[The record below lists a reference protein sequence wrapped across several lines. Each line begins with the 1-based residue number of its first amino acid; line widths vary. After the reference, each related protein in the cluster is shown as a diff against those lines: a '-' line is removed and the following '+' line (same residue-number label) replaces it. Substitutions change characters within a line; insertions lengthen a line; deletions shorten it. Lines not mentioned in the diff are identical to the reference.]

1 MNMVPRR
8 QWIPCLVAIQALL
21 AAGAWLLLGGVFAVV
36 MTFIFCVGWV
46 LGLVPL
52 SPRR

>member
-1 MNMVPRR
+1 VARR
-8 QWIPCLVAIQALL
+8 KWIPYLVAFQVLL
-21 AAGAWLLLGGVFAVV
+21 IAGAWLHLGGVFGVV

-46 LGLVPL
+46 LGLIPL

>member
-1 MNMVPRR
+1 MPY
-8 QWIPCLVAIQALL
+8 LVALQMLL
-21 AAGAWLLLGGVFAVV
+21 IAGAWLLRGGAFAVV

-46 LGLVPL
+46 LGLIPL